1 MNINNIQ
8 KRALMD
14 FREFLF
20 KKEKGLSVS
29 ECLAEGIDEVLY
41 WMDKYEI
48 ITFGEKLTTD
58 RSKIK

>member
-1 MNINNIQ
+1 
-8 KRALMD
+8 MD